1 MFQSRTDCHICY
13 RSADACLCAEIT
25 CVDNQWPV
33 VVVQHRQEVRHALGT
48 AIIAKLGL
56 TDNRFIMA
64 DDQGFDIP
72 AELSSQF
79 SPPALIYPGEAARN
93 IEELIDTPPRPLLFL
108 DASWRKSRRL
118 LLGSPWLQS
127 LPRYSFANSTPSR
140 YRIRREPS
148 PGQLSTLEAIVQVL
162 GVLEQRPSHYAG
174 LLATMDAMIDRQI
187 SRMGLDTYARNY
199 PGD

>member
-1 MFQSRTDCHICY
+1 MFQARTYCHICY

-25 CVDNQWPV
+25 RVDNHWPIV
-33 VVVQHRQEVRHALGT
+33 VLQHRQEIRHPLGT

-56 TDNRFIMA
+56 SDNRFLIA
-64 DDQGFDIP
+64 DDQGFDVP
-72 AELSSQF
+72 TELPS
-79 SPPALIYPGEAARN
+79 PALIYPGDTARN

-140 YRIRREPS
+140 YRIRREPT
-148 PGQLSTLEAIVQVL
+148 PGHLSTLEAIVQVL

-187 SRMGLDTYARNY
+187 SRMGLDIYTRNY
-199 PGD
+199 SGD